1 MNVILPKKFIN
12 RNSGFPP
19 DVFVLPLPKYR
30 IAKSAS
36 MSQSLYIIKIGGNVI
51 DNPEAC
57 TRFLNAF
64 AQLDALKI
72 LVHGGGKVATQVAAK
87 LQIETEMVDGRRIT
101 DKPMLDVV
109 TMVYG
114 GLVNKNLV
122 AQLQSLGC
130 NAIGLT
136 GADGGIIR
144 SVKRPV
150 KTIDYGFVGDI
161 ESVNAG
167 QIAALLNSSLVP
179 LIAPLTYS
187 SEGLLLNT
195 NADTMASATAVA
207 LGGSYD
213 VNLIYCFEKKGVLS
227 DPDNEESVIPQ
238 LNPGTYASYKA
249 SGAIN
254 KGMIP
259 KLDNAFAA
267 LNAGVKQVTICHAD
281 ELLNATQ
288 SSAGTLITL

>member
-1 MNVILPKKFIN
+1 
-12 RNSGFPP
+12 
-19 DVFVLPLPKYR
+19 
-30 IAKSAS
+30 
-36 MSQSLYIIKIGGNVI
+36 MSQPLYVVKIGGNVI

-57 TRFLNAF
+57 SRFLEAF
-64 AQLDALKI
+64 SKLSGTKI
-72 LVHGGGKVATQVAAK
+72 LVHGGGKVATQIAAK
-87 LQIETEMVDGRRIT
+87 LQIETQMVDGRRIT

-122 AQLQSLGC
+122 AMLQAAGC

-161 ESVNAG
+161 EEVNDIQVNA
-167 QIAALLNSSLVP
+167 LLHSSLVP
-179 LIAPLTYS
+179 VIAPLTYS
-187 SEGLLLNT
+187 NDGLLLNT
-195 NADTMASATAVA
+195 NADTMASAMAVA
-207 LGGSYD
+207 MAGHYD

-227 DPDNEESVIPQ
+227 DPEDDNSVISS
-238 LNPGTYASYKA
+238 LTPGQYIGFKD

-267 LNAGVKQVTICHAD
+267 LNTGVAKVTICHAD
-281 ELLNATQ
+281 ELREAAIGA
-288 SSAGTLITL
+288 AGTVIHLG

>member
-1 MNVILPKKFIN
+1 
-12 RNSGFPP
+12 
-19 DVFVLPLPKYR
+19 
-30 IAKSAS
+30 
-36 MSQSLYIIKIGGNVI
+36 MSEKLYVIKIGGNVI

-57 TRFLNAF
+57 DRFLSHF
-64 AQLDALKI
+64 AKIEGGKI
-72 LVHGGGKVATQVAAK
+72 LVHGGGKVATQIAAR
-87 LQIETEMVDGRRIT
+87 LQIETQMVDGRRIT

-122 AQLQSLGC
+122 AMLQAAGC

-150 KTIDYGFVGDI
+150 KNIDYGFVGDI
-161 ESVNAG
+161 EEVNAA
-167 QIAALLNSSLVP
+167 QISALLSSELVP
-179 LIAPLTYS
+179 VIAPLTYS

-207 LGGSYD
+207 MAGNFEVS
-213 VNLIYCFEKKGVLS
+213 LIYCFEKKGVLS
-227 DPDNEESVIPQ
+227 DPDDDLAVIPS
-238 LNPGTYASYKA
+238 LTPASYEEYKLA
-249 SGAIN
+249 GVIN

-267 LNAGVKQVTICHAD
+267 LTAGVSSVTICHAD
-281 ELLNATQ
+281 DLGEAII
-288 SSAGTLITL
+288 SAAGTTISLA